1 MWLRLINVL
10 QKDCKMKCRGQL
22 ITSLR
27 IRTIGFAIRV
37 QEKKK
42 QLRIKSATQ
51 IQGKQKIP
59 ENVEFS
65 KISSLLCWGRALTAK
80 TGETLN
86 IRLGLSGYIDS

>member
-1 MWLRLINVL
+1 MVL
-10 QKDCKMKCRGQL
+10 QLEYRKKQTNKQ
-22 ITSLR
+22 
-27 IRTIGFAIRV
+27 
-37 QEKKK
+37 KKK
-42 QLRIKSATQ
+42 TKDQSATQ

-65 KISSLLCWGRALTAK
+65 KISSLLCWGRTLTAK

>member
-1 MWLRLINVL
+1 MVL
-10 QKDCKMKCRGQL
+10 QLEYR
-22 ITSLR
+22 
-27 IRTIGFAIRV
+27 
-37 QEKKK
+37 KKK
-42 QLRIKSATQ
+42 KKKTKDQSATQ

-65 KISSLLCWGRALTAK
+65 KISSLLCWGRTLTAK

>member
-1 MWLRLINVL
+1 
-10 QKDCKMKCRGQL
+10 MKCRGQL

>member
-1 MWLRLINVL
+1 MVL
-10 QKDCKMKCRGQL
+10 QLEYR
-22 ITSLR
+22 
-27 IRTIGFAIRV
+27 
-37 QEKKK
+37 KKK
-42 QLRIKSATQ
+42 KKKTKDQSATQ